1 MKIGDMVELS
11 AAGKRNNHNSN
22 YNREGAYGIVMEIR
36 THRHEQFPVKCQW
49 FGGYHKN
56 NGMKNLA
63 PFKEYE
69 LKRKRK

>member
-22 YNREGAYGIVMEIR
+22 YNREGAYGIVMEIL
-36 THRHEQFPVKCQW
+36 TNGAQFPVKCQW
-49 FGGYHKN
+49 FGGYHEN
-56 NGMKNLA
+56 RGMKNLA
-63 PFKEYE
+63 PFKAYE

>member
-22 YNREGAYGIVMEIR
+22 YNVEGAFGIVIEVL
-36 THRHEQFPVKCQW
+36 TDGEQFPVKCQW
-49 FGGYHKN
+49 FGGYHSN
-56 NGMKNLA
+56 NGLRNLA

-69 LKRKRK
+69 LKRKRA

>member
-22 YNREGAYGIVMEIR
+22 YNCEGAYGIVMEVLDNGA
-36 THRHEQFPVKCQW
+36 QFPIKCQW
-49 FGGYHKN
+49 FGGYHAN
-56 NGMKNLA
+56 RGLKNLA
-63 PFKEYE
+63 PFKAYE